1 MADAIVGK
9 VKNGHEAPY
18 NERERWTE
26 AKIMVQRMKSAK
38 NWPKIRLGLSQ
49 PGYAADERNK
59 KNQLL

>member
-1 MADAIVGK
+1 MAGAIVGK

-49 PGYAADERNK
+49 PPAMIW
-59 KNQLL
+59 